1 MICKRQIITRWL
13 KGFSLLELMV
23 GVAAAM
29 VLILGI
35 GGMMAHS
42 QQGFTRMYRRAH
54 SNVVEDAYSA
64 RRVFDRV
71 VRKSTMR
78 RCDLISDSEIYV
90 YYYSDTPDTPDPE
103 LCLPDSDPDSC
114 ARFYVASGTL
124 YVAYSKESIA
134 PGEFNETL
142 VPASLP
148 FAGPVRLARNVQTS
162 AGSPIF
168 SVRGRT
174 VRMAML
180 LDNESE
186 CTESETWKR
195 VSMMV
200 TSSAV
205 RHNR

>member
-1 MICKRQIITRWL
+1 MVCKKWIRPNSL

-35 GGMMAHS
+35 GGMMAQS

-78 RCDLISDSEIYV
+78 RCDLISDSEVYV
-90 YYYSDTPDTPDPE
+90 YYYSDAPDNPNFG
-103 LCLPDSDPDSC
+103 LSDPDRF
-114 ARFYVASGTL
+114 ARFYLVSDVLFVDSGDIPAGAFDTLNPGSLSAST
-124 YVAYSKESIA
+124 S
-134 PGEFNETL
+134 
-142 VPASLP
+142 
-148 FAGPVRLARNVQTS
+148 VRLARDVQTS
-162 AGSPIF
+162 AASPIF

-186 CTESETWKR
+186 RENER
-195 VSMMV
+195 QSMMV